1 MKDVRETLGLVTS
14 IVIIIV
20 VSLLIAGCAIPKNP
34 KLSFGKK
41 CVDKQENVV
50 YSYVWLYN
58 KEAGLQANKET
69 CNLIKD

>member
-1 MKDVRETLGLVTS
+1 MKDIKETLGLVTS

-20 VSLLIAGCAIPKNP
+20 VSLLIAGCSIPKNP

-58 KEAGLQANKET
+58 KKDGLQANKET

>member
-1 MKDVRETLGLVTS
+1 MCFIESFENILNLSEDKQL
-14 IVIIIV
+14 
-20 VSLLIAGCAIPKNP
+20 PKNP

-58 KEAGLQANKET
+58 KEDGLQANKET

>member
-1 MKDVRETLGLVTS
+1 MKNIRETLGLVTS

-20 VSLLIAGCAIPKNP
+20 VSLLIAGCSIPKNP

-58 KEAGLQANKET
+58 KKDGLQANKET

>member
-20 VSLLIAGCAIPKNP
+20 VSLLIAGCSIPKNP
-34 KLSFGKK
+34 KVSFGKK

-58 KEAGLQANKET
+58 KEDGLQANKET

>member
-1 MKDVRETLGLVTS
+1 MQDIKETLGLVSS

-20 VSLLIAGCAIPKNP
+20 VSLLIAGCSIPKNP

-58 KEAGLQANKET
+58 KKDGLQSNKET

>member
-20 VSLLIAGCAIPKNP
+20 VSLLIAGCSIPKNP

-41 CVDKQENVV
+41 CVEKEDKVV
-50 YSYVWLYN
+50 YSYIWVYD
-58 KEAGLQANKET
+58 KEVGVIADKET
-69 CNLIKD
+69 CKLLKN